1 MGRRLE
7 HSQGLDAL
15 LSEWRLITVD
25 RMNALDV
32 ERALRS
38 AGIAPTEVTRIDE
51 VSDGWECR
59 VFRVVRPGVDDVAL
73 RLYTGDPSGG
83 TLRAEVAAYL
93 ALTEVD
99 YPAPRLS
106 AVHTAIEP
114 LGAPFI
120 LIDWLDGPVADSLGT
135 TADAI
140 ELITDLFVRLHNIT
154 PNAALMTRH
163 EVPIRTNADVLA
175 ARSAYL
181 AASDLEG
188 FHPALDWLTRRLRDL
203 EPIPHSYVH
212 MDFHPKNIILTQAGP
227 MVFDWGSF
235 ALADPRADLA
245 WTLLLAS
252 TYMGPDV
259 AGGILSAYKRTRPEG
274 LGDLEFFEV
283 SAVWRRFATILSI
296 LEGDPPSDLRDEI
309 LEGVRLLEPAY
320 RRLVGATGHPIPEV
334 EHLF

>member
-1 MGRRLE
+1 
-7 HSQGLDAL
+7 
-15 LSEWRLITVD
+15 
-25 RMNALDV
+25 
-32 ERALRS
+32 
-38 AGIAPTEVTRIDE
+38 
-51 VSDGWECR
+51 
-59 VFRVVRPGVDDVAL
+59 
-73 RLYTGDPSGG
+73 
-83 TLRAEVAAYL
+83 
-93 ALTEVD
+93 
-99 YPAPRLS
+99 
-106 AVHTAIEP
+106 
-114 LGAPFI
+114 
-120 LIDWLDGPVADSLGT
+120 
-135 TADAI
+135 
-140 ELITDLFVRLHNIT
+140 
-154 PNAALMTRH
+154 
-163 EVPIRTNADVLA
+163 PIRTNADVLA

-252 TYMGPDV
+252 TYMGPEV

-283 SAVWRRFATILSI
+283 SAVWRRFATIMSI
-296 LEGDPPSDLRDEI
+296 LENHPPSDLRDEI

-320 RRLVGATGHPIPEV
+320 RRLVEATRHPIPEV